1 MTPRHPLAV
10 HKSTIMAITEITV
23 PNVSPSVTHCL
34 KNPLAIPKST
44 AETTIM
50 ILHPVIVDALFFCI
64 GNILL
69 RLDEELQN
77 RMLFQLLVHVHMGL
91 GPFEL
96 GEQHRV
102 AGPV

>member
-1 MTPRHPLAV
+1 MKR
-10 HKSTIMAITEITV
+10 KSAIQCTNLKYERTD
-23 PNVSPSVTHCL
+23 PMP
-34 KNPLAIPKST
+34 KNPKEEKIYIPKST

-50 ILHPVIVDALFFCI
+50 ILQPVIVDALFFCI

-77 RMLFQLLVHVHMGL
+77 RVLFQFLVHVHMGL

-96 GEQHRV
+96 CEQHRV
-102 AGPV
+102 PAPI